1 MCGITGY
8 FDSNLNRKHLTPI
21 IHKMTD
27 IIDYRGPDADGF
39 FVEDGIALGHR
50 RLSIIDLS
58 SGAQPMANKKQS
70 VWIVFNGEIYNF
82 PEIRDEFEK
91 EGYRFQTHS
100 DTEVLIALYE
110 KYGEEM
116 LPRINGMFAFAI
128 WDARKRKLF
137 LARDRMGKKPL
148 FYFQKGKMLI
158 FGSEMKSILAAGKIP
173 RELSPQALD
182 MFFSF
187 GFVPAPYTIL
197 KDIQKLLP
205 GYYMVF
211 SENEQRIVQYW
222 DVKFDPV
229 PMDTSRSK
237 MEDRLDELLYNAV
250 TRRLISDVPLGA
262 FLSGGVDSSSVVG
275 LMARYNKIPVE
286 SFTIDFDEGDYSE
299 AADARVVAEYFKTN
313 HHELTVKPSSF
324 DILQDA
330 VWHFDEPF
338 GDSSAIPTY
347 YVSKMARENVT
358 VILSGDGGDEL
369 FAGYSRYMRMD
380 QLKGFEN
387 VPSWIKKYLLAPFA
401 DVLPL
406 NFPARNRI
414 MAIAHQNNSDFGLGI
429 YPYIKQLIFSG
440 DMKRL
445 VKQTPLSLH
454 SFPHI
459 ASLQGMHPLSRKQY
473 LDIKLYLPDDI
484 LVKVDKMS
492 MANSLETRAPLLDYT
507 LAEFAATL
515 PPQWHVENNEG
526 KAFLKKVVGRF
537 LPEHVFNKAK
547 HGFSIPKKT
556 WFKAELKDFSNQVL
570 LNERAR
576 QRGVLDSRMVEK
588 ILHLHNTGERDYSKW
603 IWCLLNLELWFKT
616 FIDADT
622 RRI

>member
-1 MCGITGY
+1 MCGITGF
-8 FDSNLNRKHLTPI
+8 FDPDMDKRKLTPVI
-21 IHKMTD
+21 RKMTD

-39 FVEDGIALGHR
+39 YVENGLALGHR

-58 SGAQPMANKKQS
+58 SGAQPMANKKQT

-82 PEIRDEFEK
+82 PEIRASFESD
-91 EGYRFQTHS
+91 GYPFQTHS

-110 KYGEEM
+110 KYGVDM
-116 LPRINGMFAFAI
+116 LPRINGMFAFAL
-128 WDARKRKLF
+128 WDVKKKKLF

-148 FYFQKGKMLI
+148 FYFQKGNRLI
-158 FGSEMKSILAAGKIP
+158 FGSEMKSILATRDVP
-173 RELSPQALD
+173 RELASQALD
-182 MFFSF
+182 MFFNF

-197 KDIQKLLP
+197 KDIRKLLP
-205 GYYMVF
+205 GNYMVF
-211 SENEQRIVQYW
+211 SEKEKRTVQYW
-222 DVKFDPV
+222 DVKFNPIS
-229 PMDTSRSK
+229 PDTPRQK
-237 MEDRLDELLYNAV
+237 MEDQLDELLYNAV

-299 AADARVVAEYFKTN
+299 ASDARIVARHFNTH

-347 YVSKMARENVT
+347 YVSKMAREKVT

-369 FAGYSRYMRMD
+369 FAGYSRYLRMD
-380 QLKGFEN
+380 QLKGYAGL
-387 VPSWIKKYLLAPFA
+387 PPWIKKYLLAPFA
-401 DVLPL
+401 DMLPL

-429 YPYIKQLIFSG
+429 YPYVKHLIFSG
-440 DMKRL
+440 DLKREL
-445 VKQTPLSLH
+445 KQTPLTLN

-459 ASLQGMHPLSRKQY
+459 APLDGMHPLSRKQY

-515 PPQWHVENNEG
+515 PPQWLVENNEG

-556 WFKAELKDFSNQVL
+556 WFKAELKDFSREVL
-570 LNERAR
+570 LSERAR
-576 QRGVLDSRMVEK
+576 HRGVLDNRMVEK

-603 IWCLLNLELWFKT
+603 IWCLLNLELWFNT
-616 FIDADT
+616 FMDVDT
-622 RRI
+622 RRV